1 MSRATIDN
9 LRHEIAAGQRFMADL
24 RACGRAARSE
34 TKRRRSRGV
43 AQDVSART
51 RWQAAVA
58 STLTREVPVIVLAL
72 VILCRKTRNVA
83 SVEYDA
89 FAEHVT
95 AVLTDG
101 VLQAQARLV
110 GSSVAGARLVLK
122 IGRAI
127 AEARTALWLLSAN
140 AAGAAVSAASLVDKL
155 RESWPAAARTWRS
168 DVLLQRLRLWPQRR
182 KAYAKAF
189 RRRWDVGWRRLPAR
203 VDIPAEE
210 LLRRVPGGKKKTGC
224 GFQKWGPFLG
234 SKMGTFSLV
243 FVLKRD
249 TEKGLVW
256 GPIFGTTNFMFAG
269 TQFFFLDALVAWS
282 GAATLAAHHGEHRR
296 NSASSS
302 HCSAAGSCAATT
314 SGRNCRQ
321 AI

>member
-1 MSRATIDN
+1 MSRAIIQN
-9 LRHEIAAGQRFMADL
+9 LRQDIAAGQRFMAEL

-83 SVEYDA
+83 NVEYDT

-101 VLQAQARLV
+101 ILQAQARLV

-155 RESWPAAARTWRS
+155 REAWPAAARTWRS

-210 LLRRVPGGKKKTGC
+210 LLRRAPRGQKKNHFWAPKMGSLFGFKNGYLFSCVCIEKGPGKEPRLGPHFWVHKIHVCRYAVFSPGRTGC
-224 GFQKWGPFLG
+224 LEWCCHTG
-234 SKMGTFSLV
+234 
-243 FVLKRD
+243 R
-249 TEKGLVW
+249 
-256 GPIFGTTNFMFAG
+256 
-269 TQFFFLDALVAWS
+269 
-282 GAATLAAHHGEHRR
+282 
-296 NSASSS
+296 
-302 HCSAAGSCAATT
+302 T
-314 SGRNCRQ
+314 SW
-321 AI
+321 